1 MKTWQNI
8 ANFVW
13 SGSVFIFSSSAIFFA
28 LYPPPLPNTSLIFYG
43 LTLFCLWQLFL
54 NWQWSIGSLLSQPP
68 EKYQKKVTLFF
79 FLNIL
84 FLYTTGLSCFAT
96 YTLFPHPIV
105 HKILAGALFVN
116 GVIIAFCNLQMLFW
130 LRKNYQNKDIKS
142 RSNILAYETKIYEER
157 YSLYQ
162 KTFPSP
168 PLKEKIQKE
177 LSKDTSSQEHSI
189 RPINYF
195 SRKLLN
201 MGLWFFL
208 SAWIFVVIPLGS
220 SPFSELHL
228 FYQVGLVLTITFII
242 YWFISTTLST
252 NCRYTISESGM
263 QLKGLFSGEQFLWSQ
278 VKSIT
283 LQEGEASFLFF
294 DQKTILIPV
303 QDLKDNISF
312 LEKLFLTPN
321 LPISIFFIVEPMW
334 IQLAKKDS
342 QAIKSFLQD
351 YKNEKLAICWQSGE
365 KIPEARSETTP
376 EVSPKT
382 PETATKTKS
391 STKRSPRKK

>member
-8 ANFVW
+8 ADFVW
-13 SGSVFIFSSSAIFFA
+13 YSGVFIFSSCAIFFA

-54 NWQWSIGSLLSQPP
+54 NWQWSIGRLLSQPS
-68 EKYQKKVTLFF
+68 EKYQKKALLFF

-116 GVIIAFCNLQMLFW
+116 GVIISFCNLQMLFW

-142 RSNILAYETKIYEER
+142 RSNILAYETKTYEER
-157 YSLYQ
+157 YALYQ
-162 KTFPSP
+162 KAFPSP
-168 PLKEKIQKE
+168 PLKEEIQKE
-177 LSKDTSSQEHSI
+177 LRNDNSPQEHSI

-208 SAWIFVVIPLGS
+208 SAWIFVIIPLDS

-228 FYQVGLVLTITFII
+228 FYQVSLILTIAFIVC
-242 YWFISTTLST
+242 WFISTILKT
-252 NCRYTISESGM
+252 NYQYTISENGIRQKGIFSSG
-263 QLKGLFSGEQFLWSQ
+263 QFLWSQ

-303 QDLKDNISF
+303 QDLKDYISF
-312 LEKLFLTPN
+312 LEKLFLTPK
-321 LPISIFFIVEPMW
+321 LPISLFFIVEPMW

-342 QAIKSFLQD
+342 QAIKNFLQD
-351 YKNEKLAICWQSGE
+351 YKNEKLAICWQSGN
-365 KIPEARSETTP
+365 KISVARSKVT
-376 EVSPKT
+376 PKT
-382 PETATKTKS
+382 PETASKTKS